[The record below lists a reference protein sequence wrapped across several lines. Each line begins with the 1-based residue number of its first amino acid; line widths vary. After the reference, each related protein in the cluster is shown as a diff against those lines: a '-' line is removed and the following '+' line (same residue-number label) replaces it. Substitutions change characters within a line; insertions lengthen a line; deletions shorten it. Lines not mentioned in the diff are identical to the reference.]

1 VIHPSDPHHTLY
13 PAFCV
18 RFTVEFVTFPGETV
32 KTWLSVARACVIV
45 GWTLFSA
52 TVVHAQSFS
61 FSPNVGLYIPTQ
73 EIIQQV
79 AGGATAAELQKQEV
93 GLTLGGRMAL
103 WFGSRVGLEA
113 TGAYAP
119 SRLRRTLAG
128 TQTLTDASLFTGS
141 GRLTV
146 NVLPPKFPLVLAFS
160 GGAAVINRAGA
171 AYADITPRTDIGFSS
186 GVSFGFRLGS
196 LLSFVVSGD
205 NFLYKPK
212 FALPGLPAPPTQNDI
227 NLSFGLGLMG
237 MGMGRR

>member
-1 VIHPSDPHHTLY
+1 M
-13 PAFCV
+13 
-18 RFTVEFVTFPGETV
+18 
-32 KTWLSVARACVIV
+32 KTRALVAQGYLIV
-45 GWTLFSA
+45 GLTLLSGTA
-52 TVVHAQSFS
+52 ARAQSFS
-61 FSPNVGLYIPTQ
+61 LSPNIGLYIPTQ

-79 AGGATAAELQKQEV
+79 AAGATTAELQKQEI

-103 WFGSRVGLEA
+103 WLGSRVGLEA

-119 SRLRRTLAG
+119 SRLRRSLAG

-146 NVLPPKFPLVLAFS
+146 NVLPPKFPLVLALS
-160 GGAAVINRAGA
+160 GGAAVINRGGT
-171 AYADITPRTDIGFSS
+171 AYANISPRTDIGFSS
-186 GVSFGFRLGS
+186 GVSFGVRIGRLF
-196 LLSFVVSGD
+196 SFVVSGD

-237 MGMGRR
+237 MGMGGR